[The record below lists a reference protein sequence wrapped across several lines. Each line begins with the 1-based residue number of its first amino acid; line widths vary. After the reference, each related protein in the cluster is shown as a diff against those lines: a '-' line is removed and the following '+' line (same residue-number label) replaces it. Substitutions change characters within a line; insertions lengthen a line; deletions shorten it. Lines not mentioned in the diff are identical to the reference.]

1 MSNVKPSK
9 ISEEREEREGRQ
21 NTEIEIASVAISE
34 FKAFGLPACCLWPV
48 RTLTMTT
55 LKIRWAQVADT
66 YVDIGRCT

>member
-1 MSNVKPSK
+1 MSSQV

-21 NTEIEIASVAISE
+21 NTDPIEIASVAISE

-48 RTLTMTT
+48 RTLTT

-66 YVDIGRCT
+66 